1 MVRSTRIYLCPS
13 GAGSSLGR
21 WPPADRASGA
31 IGQGEC
37 AKLLAMGPD
46 RDNADHEILHSA
58 ELSHKPLS
66 TRSVGDAAE
75 LDATSLHRKCDGHE
89 NDTMEAEV

>member
-1 MVRSTRIYLCPS
+1 
-13 GAGSSLGR
+13 
-21 WPPADRASGA
+21 
-31 IGQGEC
+31 
-37 AKLLAMGPD
+37 MGPD